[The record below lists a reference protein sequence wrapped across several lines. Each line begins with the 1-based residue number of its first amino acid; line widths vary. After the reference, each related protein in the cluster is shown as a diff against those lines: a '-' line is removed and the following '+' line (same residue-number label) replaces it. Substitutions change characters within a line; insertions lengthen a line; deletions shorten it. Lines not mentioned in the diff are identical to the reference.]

1 MERREYEG
9 IGYRLNRFR
18 CIKRM
23 TRTDLSNV
31 TGIPV
36 DRIVIYERGLEL
48 PTEFE
53 MLKISTVLEV
63 HWDRIIFPGGRP
75 QYV

>member
-18 CIKRM
+18 CSKRM

-36 DRIVIYERGLEL
+36 DRIVIYERGFEL
-48 PTEFE
+48 PTELE
-53 MLKISTVLEV
+53 MLKLSTVLEV

>member
-18 CIKRM
+18 CNKRM

-53 MLKISTVLEV
+53 MLKLSTVLEV

>member
-18 CIKRM
+18 CNKRM

>member
-1 MERREYEG
+1 MEKREYEG

-18 CIKRM
+18 CNKRL

>member
-1 MERREYEG
+1 MAEKEYEG
-9 IGYRLNRFR
+9 IGYRMNRFR
-18 CIKRM
+18 CNKRM

-36 DRIVIYERGLEL
+36 DKIISYERGLEL
-48 PTEFE
+48 PTELE

-63 HWDRIIFPGGRP
+63 HWDRIIFPRGRP

>member
-1 MERREYEG
+1 M
-9 IGYRLNRFR
+9 
-18 CIKRM
+18 
-23 TRTDLSNV
+23 

-36 DRIVIYERGLEL
+36 DKIISYERGIEL
-48 PTEFE
+48 PTELE

-63 HWDRIIFPGGRP
+63 HWDDIIFPGGRP

>member
-18 CIKRM
+18 CNKRM

-48 PTEFE
+48 PTELE
-53 MLKISTVLEV
+53 MFKLSTVLEV
-63 HWDRIIFPGGRP
+63 HWDKIIFPGGRP

>member
-18 CIKRM
+18 CSKRM

-48 PTEFE
+48 PTELE
-53 MLKISTVLEV
+53 MLKLSTVLEV

>member
-1 MERREYEG
+1 MTEKEYEG
-9 IGYRLNRFR
+9 IGYRMYRYR
-18 CIKRM
+18 CNARM

-36 DRIVIYERGLEL
+36 DKIITYERGLEL

-63 HWDRIIFPGGRP
+63 HWDNIIFPGG
-75 QYV
+75 QKYHV

>member
-18 CIKRM
+18 CNKRM

-53 MLKISTVLEV
+53 MLKISTVLEL

>member
-1 MERREYEG
+1 MSEKEYEG
-9 IGYRLNRFR
+9 IGYRMNRFR
-18 CIKRM
+18 CNKLM

-36 DRIVIYERGLEL
+36 DKIITYERGLEL
-48 PTEFE
+48 PTELE

>member
-1 MERREYEG
+1 MEKEYEG
-9 IGYRLNRFR
+9 IGFRFNRFR
-18 CIKRM
+18 CNKRM
-23 TRTDLSNV
+23 TRTDLSNK

-48 PTEFE
+48 PTELE

-63 HWDRIIFPGGRP
+63 HWDRIIFLGGRS
-75 QYV
+75 QHA